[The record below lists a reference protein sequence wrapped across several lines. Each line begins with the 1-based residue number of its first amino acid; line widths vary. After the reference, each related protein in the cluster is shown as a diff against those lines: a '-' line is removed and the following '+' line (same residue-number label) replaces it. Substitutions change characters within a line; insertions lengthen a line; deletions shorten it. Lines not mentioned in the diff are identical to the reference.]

1 MGYLYPDFMT
11 PIHKCTDS
19 KQLVEALENTS
30 YHFIK
35 DANLDANNNNEA
47 LETDDKIDD
56 VLKQEM
62 SRRFSMAFENGF
74 HFGVFYAYFHL
85 KLLEISNICWF
96 ADLISLNMPKNQP
109 GWNKYYV
116 PFKYHINA
124 NGGYE

>member
-1 MGYLYPDFMT
+1 MT